1 MPVILEQKDWPLW
14 LGEAEGDVSS
24 LLRPAD
30 DGVLRLWPISTAVNA
45 VRNNG
50 PDLLTP
56 MSDPDVLV
64 GSDAPPGPNS
74 A

>member
-1 MPVILEQKDWPLW
+1 LW
-14 LGEAEGDVSS
+14 LGEAEGDPAT

-30 DGVLRLWPISTAVNA
+30 EDVLRLWPISTAVNA

-50 PDLLTP
+50 PDLLAPLQTIAAP
-56 MSDPDVLV
+56 PP
-64 GSDAPPGPNS
+64 SDAPPGANS

>member
-1 MPVILEQKDWPLW
+1 MPVILEQEDWPLW
-14 LGEAEGDVSS
+14 LGEAEGDGSS

-56 MSDPDVLV
+56 LTEIDAPPA
-64 GSDAPPGPNS
+64 SDAPSGPNS
-74 A
+74 G